1 MKKRI
6 PMEKGHFFISKFIQN
21 KKWNRPIR
29 KFSSLAWFPGAL
41 ILSHLIP
48 SPLIAHAFGQRYD
61 LPLPLWLFIAG
72 GALAVMVSFIIIA
85 LFARPPRENDASLKF
100 NLLKSRIGKFLV
112 HPIIIGLIRF
122 VFTALFIL
130 IIAAGFWG
138 SQNPL
143 NNISIVM
150 VWVIAWVGLA
160 FICSLLG
167 NFWAI
172 INPWNTIFLYI
183 ENGYRKITGN
193 NLSRHNKYPIKYGY
207 LPSFVFF
214 FCFAWLEINWSGSN
228 TPSSVATA
236 LLVYSLFTFVG
247 MWVYGRE
254 TWQKYGEC
262 FTVVYSL
269 FSRFSITEGRINS
282 EKREWFLRPP
292 GIGLL
297 REDKN
302 LPEPTLVYFILLLLS
317 TVTYDGF
324 TETETF
330 QQISLSYI
338 EFAKDL
344 TGKEIDAFAQSFFDT
359 VALLSFPIVFILT
372 YGFFIWLSAFMDEE
386 TKRTLEL
393 ARVFIFSIVP
403 ISIAYHLSHYI
414 SLLAIEGQ
422 LAIRLISDP
431 FGFGWNLFNTSAYQT
446 DITIINAKFVW
457 YFSIILIVIGHIIAV
472 YVAHMEA
479 LRIYAD
485 RSQGRYGTL
494 ISQIPMIVLIIGY
507 TMLSLWIIAQPIVG

>member
-1 MKKRI
+1 M
-6 PMEKGHFFISKFIQN
+6 
-21 KKWNRPIR
+21 
-29 KFSSLAWFPGAL
+29 L
-41 ILSHLIP
+41 
-48 SPLIAHAFGQRYD
+48 
-61 LPLPLWLFIAG
+61 
-72 GALAVMVSFIIIA
+72 SFIIIA

-100 NLLKSRIGKFLV
+100 NLLKSQIGKFLV

-167 NFWAI
+167 NFWAL

-183 ENGYRKITGN
+183 EKGYRKITGN

-236 LLVYSLFTFVG
+236 LLVYSVFTFVG

-254 TWQKYGEC
+254 TWLKYGEC

-282 EKREWFLRPP
+282 EKPEWFLRPP

-344 TGKEIDAFAQSFFDT
+344 TGKEIDAFAQTFFDT

-414 SLLAIEGQ
+414 SSFSYRRTTCYSTDIRPFWLWVEFIQYVSLSNRYNNHNRKICMVFLHYPYCYRTHHCRLCCPYGGTAD
-422 LAIRLISDP
+422 LRRSFPRAIRNLNQSNSYDCFDDWLYHAQSLDYRTTNCKLIS
-431 FGFGWNLFNTSAYQT
+431 FIFL
-446 DITIINAKFVW
+446 
-457 YFSIILIVIGHIIAV
+457 
-472 YVAHMEA
+472 
-479 LRIYAD
+479 
-485 RSQGRYGTL
+485 
-494 ISQIPMIVLIIGY
+494 
-507 TMLSLWIIAQPIVG
+507 